1 MSVDDSPRHMIQ
13 AALYRRVETG
23 EVFVFAGLKRKT
35 VVFKDE
41 ATGEHFEVSHS
52 EFFDQYEDTGI
63 HDHDRACCTLHE
75 THSVPHMG
83 CLLR

>member
-1 MSVDDSPRHMIQ
+1 MSVDNTQRHMIQ
-13 AALYRRVETG
+13 DALYRNIETG
-23 EVFVFAGLKRKT
+23 EVFVFAGLKQRT

-41 ATGEHFEVSHS
+41 ATGEHFEVIHS
-52 EFFDQYEDTGI
+52 EFFDLYEDTGI
-63 HDHDRACCTLHE
+63 HHHDRACCTLHG

>member
-1 MSVDDSPRHMIQ
+1 MNVDNNRRHMIQ
-13 AALYRRVETG
+13 SALYRRVETG
-23 EVFVFAGLKRKT
+23 EVFIFAGLKQRT

-41 ATGEHFEVSHS
+41 ATGDHFEVSHS
-52 EFFDQYEDTGI
+52 EFFEHYEDTGI
-63 HDHDRACCTLHE
+63 HNHDKACCTLHE